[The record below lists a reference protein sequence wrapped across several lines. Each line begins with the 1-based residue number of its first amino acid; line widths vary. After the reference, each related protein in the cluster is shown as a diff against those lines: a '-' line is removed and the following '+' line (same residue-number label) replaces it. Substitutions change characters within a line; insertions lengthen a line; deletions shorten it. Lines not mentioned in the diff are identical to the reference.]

1 MAARSVPLFA
11 TGQDGRVETATL
23 GQRRTPFLRRSPA
36 MEAMVGHA
44 AAELL
49 ASPPQDAEG
58 LLYLMLRLDRQGG
71 VVPLYIGRAGRH
83 GKNGTLVS
91 ANLEGIRPTGDGTG
105 WTNGR
110 KFARW
115 GYGYAYHM
123 GDLSCAVLPGHE
135 PRQPAPK
142 YRRWARQLFEEV
154 PSTTPRPRSE
164 VRFWCAPWGP
174 TSVGIWPEFGACPL
188 AFIEYLL
195 IGVASLLFPDDL
207 LNEEGVNRRSAD
219 EQPISAYSP
228 GEPSATAV
236 TTTLSGDCSGSGDAP
251 A

>member
-1 MAARSVPLFA
+1 MAAHSVPLFA
-11 TGQDGRVETATL
+11 TGQGGRVGTITL
-23 GQRRTPFLRRSPA
+23 GQRGTPFLRRSTA
-36 MEAMVGHA
+36 MEAMVGQA
-44 AAELL
+44 AAEVL
-49 ASPPQDAEG
+49 AAPPQDAEG
-58 LLYLMLRLDRQGG
+58 LLYLMLRLDHQGG
-71 VVPLYIGRAGRH
+71 VVPIYIGRAGRH

-91 ANLEGIRPTGDGTG
+91 ANLEGIRPASHSTG

-142 YRRWARQLFEEV
+142 YRRWARHLFEEV
-154 PSTTPRPRSE
+154 PSTAPRARFD

-174 TSVGIWPEFGACPL
+174 ASVGIWPEFGAWPL

-207 LNEEGVNRRSAD
+207 LNEEGVNRRIAD
-219 EQPISAYSP
+219 EQPASAQQ
-228 GEPSATAV
+228 GAADLGNVDGAV
-236 TTTLSGDCSGSGDAP
+236 AG
-251 A
+251 